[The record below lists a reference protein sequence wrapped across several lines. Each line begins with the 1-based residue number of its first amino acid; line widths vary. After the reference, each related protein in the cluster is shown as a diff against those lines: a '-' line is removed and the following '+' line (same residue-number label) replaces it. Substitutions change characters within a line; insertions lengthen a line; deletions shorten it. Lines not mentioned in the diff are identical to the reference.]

1 MKKALFLDRDGIVN
15 IDKNYLY
22 KFEDVEWVDGIFDL
36 IRYANQK
43 DWLVIVLTNQ
53 SGIERG
59 FYQKEDA
66 EKLHLQMSSF
76 ILSNYGLVID
86 DFFYCPYL
94 DGPDRKPNPGMML
107 RAAEIYD
114 LDLSKCYMVGD
125 KESDALNLTGPQYFL
140 VGENFSI
147 KRSDVFCC
155 KDLHEVLEKIKINED
170 L

>member
-1 MKKALFLDRDGIVN
+1 MKTLFLDRDGILN

-36 IRYANQK
+36 IKYANQK
-43 DWLVIVLTNQ
+43 NWPVIVLTNQ

-59 FYQKEDA
+59 FYKKEDV

-76 ILSNYGLVID
+76 IWDNYGLAID
-86 DFFYCPYL
+86 NFFYCPYL
-94 DGPDRKPNPGMML
+94 DGPNRKPNPGMML
-107 RAAEIYD
+107 KAAEIYD

-125 KESDALNLTGPQYFL
+125 KESDALNLAGPQYFL
-140 VGENFSI
+140 VGENFLI
-147 KRSDVFCC
+147 KRPDVCC
-155 KDLHEVLEKIKINED
+155 CRDLHEVLKKIKINEG